1 MPSFVKVY
9 VGCVLISQSG
19 YPSIPPGF
27 VSWPRSY
34 SQSLFPSLSVS
45 IQDFPAFCPARRM
58 KPGIRPQGSF
68 SLNGQEWRRTPRC
81 KPYFSRLCRRISTL
95 LQVIFFFTHHQCI
108 TSHSSSSCHSTDIL
122 HSECAKYMSRDILV
136 PQEHWFFCASVSI
149 FLLVRTRNISNYA
162 KWIVMLS
169 SGGTLTSWNV
179 LNASHLSPPAS
190 NPFLFHTWKT
200 HVSHMGVRG
209 DND

>member
-34 SQSLFPSLSVS
+34 SQSLFPSLCVS

-95 LQVIFFFTHHQCI
+95 LQVIFFFTHNQCI
-108 TSHSSSSCHSTDIL
+108 TSHSLSSCHSTDIL
-122 HSECAKYMSRDILV
+122 HSECAKYICLV
-136 PQEHWFFCASVSI
+136 TYWSPRQTDFSASKWAYYSLLERGI
-149 FLLVRTRNISNYA
+149 FLIMR
-162 KWIVMLS
+162 
-169 SGGTLTSWNV
+169 SGL
-179 LNASHLSPPAS
+179 
-190 NPFLFHTWKT
+190 
-200 HVSHMGVRG
+200 
-209 DND
+209 